1 MRILRILF
9 LLALI
14 IPLSASPTDK
24 YEIARV
30 IDGDT
35 FVLDNG
41 ESVRLIGIDTPEYLQ
56 PSGAESKAFAEKL
69 LLGKLV
75 QLEYDT
81 QQRDK
86 YGRILAYVF
95 LDDLFVNAEL
105 IREGYARAYTQYP
118 FKSEYKE
125 LFLKLEKEAQLSKT
139 GLWAI
144 PAVKTDEDL
153 YWLNTNSNAVH
164 NSSCRWYGNTRQGI
178 YTKEPTGKDCSIC
191 GGAHQTATIQKNESD
206 TQDDPIVYK
215 NLIDTSYS

>member
-95 LDDLFVNAEL
+95 LDDLFVNAEF
-105 IREGYARAYTQYP
+105 IKEGCARAYTQYP
-118 FKSEYKE
+118 FKSEYKK
-125 LFLKLEKEAQLSKT
+125 LFLKLEKEAQSSKT

-144 PAVKTDEDL
+144 PTVKTDEVL
-153 YWLNTNSNAVH
+153 YWVNTNSNVIH

-178 YTKEPTGKDCSIC
+178 YTKEPT
-191 GGAHQTATIQKNESD
+191 
-206 TQDDPIVYK
+206 
-215 NLIDTSYS
+215 

>member
-1 MRILRILF
+1 MRILKILF

-24 YEIARV
+24 YEVARV
-30 IDGDT
+30 IDDDT
-35 FVLDNG
+35 FVLADG
-41 ESVRLIGIDTPEYLQ
+41 ESVCLIGIDAPESLQ
-56 PSGAESKAFAEKL
+56 PYGTESKAFAEKL
-69 LLGKLV
+69 MLGKSV
-75 QLEYDT
+75 RLEYDT

-125 LFLKLEKEAQLSKT
+125 LFLKLEKEAQSSKI

-144 PAVKTDEDL
+144 PAVKTDEVL
-153 YWLNTNSNAVH
+153 YWVNINLN
-164 NSSCRWYGNTRQGI
+164 
-178 YTKEPTGKDCSIC
+178 P
-191 GGAHQTATIQKNESD
+191 
-206 TQDDPIVYK
+206 
-215 NLIDTSYS
+215 